1 MLDDPPARLIE
12 DEVRKAREAGQTST
26 FAEKVTENALGIAR
40 RERDLSPTL
49 AEEERARLA
58 GLLGR
63 DGDVPSLNS
72 ALATALREEKLDLQD
87 EAVLDHLIR
96 TAIAKLQVD
105 QPTYPGFRGL
115 IATS

>member
-1 MLDDPPARLIE
+1 MLDDPTARLIE
-12 DEVRKAREAGQTST
+12 DEVRKAREEGQAST
-26 FAEKVTENALGIAR
+26 FAEKVAENALGIAR
-40 RERDLSPTL
+40 RERELGPLL

-72 ALATALREEKLDLQD
+72 ALATALREGTLDLHD
-87 EAVLDHLIR
+87 DAVTDHLIR

-105 QPTYPGFRGL
+105 QPTYPGFRAL
-115 IATS
+115 SD